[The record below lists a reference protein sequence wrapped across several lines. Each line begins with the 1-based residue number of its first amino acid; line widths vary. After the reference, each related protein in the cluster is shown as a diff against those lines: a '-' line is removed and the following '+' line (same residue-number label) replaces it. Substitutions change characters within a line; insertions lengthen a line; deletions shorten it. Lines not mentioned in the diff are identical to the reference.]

1 MKIKPKLN
9 KVSIKGIKE
18 EIKRLSK
25 LLNDIHVDR
34 RNIITNIEGI
44 RHREQDVFETDGI
57 EIVDARVNENGEEE
71 YIIREYNIQKEEE
84 EKKKRQKINV
94 IKF

>member
-9 KVSIKGIKE
+9 KVSTKGIKD

-25 LLNDIHVDR
+25 LLSDIHVDR
-34 RNIITNIEGI
+34 KNMITNIEGI

-57 EIVDARVNENGEEE
+57 EGVDARVKENVEEE
-71 YIIREYNIQKEEE
+71 YIIREYNIEKEEE
-84 EKKKRQKINV
+84 ENKRGKK
-94 IKF
+94 

>member
-9 KVSIKGIKE
+9 KVSTKGIKD

-25 LLNDIHVDR
+25 LLSDIHVDR
-34 RNIITNIEGI
+34 KNMITNIEGI

-57 EIVDARVNENGEEE
+57 EGVDARVKENVEEE
-71 YIIREYNIQKEEE
+71 YIIREYNIEKEEE
-84 EKKKRQKINV
+84 EKKKR
-94 IKF
+94 

>member
-84 EKKKRQKINV
+84 ENKRGKK
-94 IKF
+94 